1 MDPIIQNLYRHQ
13 GRNSQFFLGKVGDG
27 KLTLGG
33 LELMLKTEVG
43 SNLHCYEGK
52 R

>member
-27 KLTLGG
+27 KLGG
-33 LELMLKTEVG
+33 LELMLEIEVG